1 METLTMKRLLPLVP
15 GLLLFS
21 LGVVAACRQAP
32 APAAPASAAEFRPT
46 ATVQDLMLHMIDPQA
61 DILWNSVATVVS
73 DKGIEERQPK
83 TDEEWVAV
91 RHSAIILLEATNLLL
106 IDRPVA
112 KSGVKSEHP
121 GIELG
126 PDEIDA
132 IRKKDPEAWIKYAHG
147 LHDTLVPALK
157 AIDAKDPAAL
167 TSAGAEIDMAC
178 ENCHQHYW
186 YPNDQ
191 KPS

>member
-1 METLTMKRLLPLVP
+1 MKRLLLLIP
-15 GLLLFS
+15 GVLLFI
-21 LGVVAACRQAP
+21 LAVAAGCRQAP
-32 APAAPASAAEFRPT
+32 APAASSSEKEFRPT
-46 ATVQDLMLHMIDPQA
+46 ASVQDLMLSMVDPQA
-61 DILWNSVATVVS
+61 DVLWNSVATVVS

-83 TDEEWVAV
+83 TDEEWSAV
-91 RHSAIILLEATNLLL
+91 RHAAITLLEATNLLL

-126 PDEIDA
+126 PEEIDA
-132 IRKKDPEAWIKYAHG
+132 IRKKDPDAWVKYAHG
-147 LHDTLVPALK
+147 LHDTVMPALK

-178 ENCHQHYW
+178 ENCHMHYW
-186 YPNDQ
+186 YPNDK